1 MSRLS
6 SVMFRTPSTLFRKRS
21 RSALALAVVA
31 PAVAVATAVAVVP
44 SGAAHAWGPA
54 TTLAQVNLVSDQS
67 TVGAQLV
74 DPDLINAWGLA
85 LSATSPLWVANN
97 NSDTSTLYSIGAAG
111 ASVSKVGLT
120 VNTPGPA
127 GNPGAPTGQVFN
139 GGTGFVVT
147 TAAGSGPARFIFSSE
162 SGEII
167 AWNPTADPATAGVA
181 TASVV
186 FTSPTAVYKGLAIAT
201 NDSGTFL
208 YASNI
213 HDGTVD
219 VFNSSF
225 QPVTLAGSF
234 SDPFL
239 PAGYAPFGI
248 QNIHGLIYV
257 TYAQQNA
264 AKDGDVPGI
273 GHGFIDVY
281 TSDGFLVKR
290 LVSRGGLNSPW
301 GMAVAP
307 STFGSLAGKL
317 LVGNF
322 GDGHVH
328 AYGLFNGIPAGP
340 VLNTSHQPLV
350 IPGLWAMVD
359 GTAATGGTG
368 SVIFSAGPGDEA
380 HGLIGV
386 LHPA

>member
-1 MSRLS
+1 L
-6 SVMFRTPSTLFRKRS
+6 TLFRRRS
-21 RSALALAVVA
+21 RTTLALAFVA
-31 PAVAVATAVAVVP
+31 PAVAVAAAVAVIP
-44 SGAAHAWGPA
+44 SGAAHAWAP
-54 TTLAQVNLVSDQS
+54 TTTFAQVNLVSDQS
-67 TVGAQLV
+67 TDGAQIV

-147 TAAGSGPARFIFSSE
+147 SASGSGPARFIFSSE

-167 AWNPTADPATAGVA
+167 AWNPAADPATAGVA
-181 TASVV
+181 TASVA

-201 NDSGTFL
+201 NDTGTFL

-225 QPVTLAGSF
+225 QPVTLAGGF
-234 SDPFL
+234 QDPFL
-239 PAGYAPFGI
+239 PPGYAPFGI
-248 QNIHGLIYV
+248 QNIHGLMYV
-257 TYAQQNA
+257 TYAKQNA
-264 AKDGDVPGI
+264 AKDGDVPGA
-273 GHGFIDVY
+273 GRGFIDVY
-281 TSDGFLVKR
+281 TTDGFLVER
-290 LVSRGGLNSPW
+290 LVSRGGLNAPW

-307 STFGSLAGKL
+307 STFGQFAGKL

-322 GDGHVH
+322 GDGRVH

-340 VLNTSHQPLV
+340 VLNTMHEPLT
-350 IPGLWAMVD
+350 IPGLWALVD
-359 GTAATGGTG
+359 GTASTGGTG
-368 SVIFSAGPGDEA
+368 SIIFSAGPGAEA

-386 LHPA
+386 LNPA